1 VKSNGPQKS
10 STPKCNAQI
19 GNLTKRPH
27 RRSIRTVQLYS
38 PGGSNVHPI
47 YNNASVD
54 PLESIP
60 QTTSR
65 SVQLF
70 SQSSRSWRADKQTDR
85 QRDHGDPAT
94 LHCVSK
100 NDTDVTHYNFSIHQA
115 ILVIFGRGVAERVCY
130 RTVICYP
137 TSPSPFPIYL
147 AKLVGKDKFDPTQL
161 RNRLT
166 DFDKIR
172 TSELSPGDQ
181 PPLKISFRSDDA
193 EQGMGHSEWPMTQ
206 VTHWALDPCDPWP
219 MGHGSHGSRQTK
231 QTNKQKK
238 TNEMLLLNFLLV
250 LFLTLTFTVNFL

>member
-1 VKSNGPQKS
+1 MC
-10 STPKCNAQI
+10 TP
-19 GNLTKRPH
+19 
-27 RRSIRTVQLYS
+27 S
-38 PGGSNVHPI
+38 
-47 YNNASVD
+47 NNASVD

-85 QRDHGDPAT
+85 QRDHGDHAT

-147 AKLVGKDKFDPTQL
+147 AKLVGKGKFDPTQL

-181 PPLKISFRSDDA
+181 PPRKISFRYDDA

-219 MGHGSHGSRQTK
+219 MGHRGRHPILNQLMIDKFTADTK
-231 QTNKQKK
+231 RTETSICCFIVGLLQYWIDYWIVKQWRSARVN
-238 TNEMLLLNFLLV
+238 TNEMLFLNFLLV
-250 LFLTLTFTVNFL
+250 